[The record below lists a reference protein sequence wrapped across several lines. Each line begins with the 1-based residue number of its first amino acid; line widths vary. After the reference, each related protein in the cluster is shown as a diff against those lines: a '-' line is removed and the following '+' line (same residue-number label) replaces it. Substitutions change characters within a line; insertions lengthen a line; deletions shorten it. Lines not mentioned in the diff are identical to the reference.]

1 MAEEVK
7 TILECSD
14 CGAEI
19 AENDERLVTH
29 DGKTICDSCMNDY
42 SMCED
47 SDEYFHIDD
56 LTEVYYLNSRGH
68 KLSKLVHDLGDYSR
82 CSHDECFWAEDDT
95 EEVRTGRGNRAVTVA
110 TYYIENGE
118 VDTFICDDCGERFF
132 TEDCYNSIGDGDRA
146 ICGHCYESGD
156 YVYCEHHGMS
166 VHIDDCG
173 CNSEED
179 ENIIKKHD
187 YKPTPDFQGNGSKV
201 NPYMGFELE
210 IENKSNKNTET
221 MAENFINFLGE
232 KSDLFYLKNDG
243 SLTNGF
249 EIVSHPMTLAA
260 HREIDYKKILTY
272 LSSEGFRSHD
282 TSTCGLHVHI
292 SKKWMTDG
300 HKTRLGQFFVLYRSM
315 LERLARRS
323 ESQWCRFVDKDLKDK
338 AALTSSRE
346 KYEAINWKNRDT
358 VEIRIFKGTLKPET
372 FLASLEL
379 VQAIYSFTQNKHCFC
394 TDIKS
399 KKNLVK
405 RFTNF
410 VNKNDFPALTKY
422 MAEKLVFIV
431 DEADESEEVA

>member
-1 MAEEVK
+1 MTEEVK

-29 DGKTICDSCMNDY
+29 DGKTICESCMCDY

-47 SDEYFHIDD
+47 SDEYFHNDD

-68 KLSKLVHDLGDYSR
+68 KLSKLVYDLDNYLV
-82 CSHDECFWAEDDT
+82 CSHDNCYWDVEDT
-95 EEVRTGRGNRAVTVA
+95 EEVRTGRGNRTDTIAV
-110 TYYIENGE
+110 YYIHNSD
-118 VDTFICDDCGERFF
+118 VDTFTCDDCGERFF
-132 TEDCYNSIGDGDRA
+132 TEDNYNSIGDGDRT
-146 ICGHCYESGD
+146 ICNHCYESGE
-156 YVYCEHHGMS
+156 YIYCEEHGMS
-166 VHIDDCG
+166 VHVDDCSCHG
-173 CNSEED
+173 EED
-179 ENIIKKHD
+179 DKTIKKYD
-187 YKPTPDFQGNGSKV
+187 YKPSPEFQGNGSKIA
-201 NPYMGFELE
+201 PYMGFELE

-221 MAENFINFLGE
+221 MAENFLEFLGN
-232 KSDLFYLKNDG
+232 KKDLFYLKDDG
-243 SLTNGF
+243 SLSNGF
-249 EIVSHPMTLAA
+249 EIVSHPMTLQS
-260 HREIDYKKILTY
+260 HREINYKEILNH

-292 SKKWMTDG
+292 SKRWMDDG

-323 ESQWCRFVDKDLKDK
+323 ESQWCRFVDKNLKDK
-338 AALTSSRE
+338 ASLISSRE
-346 KYEAINWKNRDT
+346 KYEAINWKNRET

-372 FLASLEL
+372 FTASIEL

-410 VNKNDFPALTKY
+410 VNKNDFPALSKY

-431 DEADESEEVA
+431 DESEESEEVA